1 MDLDTVYGRNKTI
14 ADILRVG
21 EGGKLKVD
29 TYLGTVF
36 GRLPFTFSNLPPSQ
50 NSTGLSSDTSL
61 LAQPRDQIQTAGDKR
76 VADNVSLFLFHTLF
90 LREHNRIA
98 TEMSQSHPSMTDE
111 MIYQKARS
119 INIAQFQNIV
129 LYEYLASLLGDHFDD
144 LVGQYQGYSEEVDP
158 STSLIFAAVVYRFG
172 HSALTSYAP
181 LDTCGD
187 ISTLV
192 IPPFLPPGSDVPSIG
207 KFNNTIKHNTTNLC
221 LVH

>member
-1 MDLDTVYGRNKTI
+1 LDLDTVYGRNKTI

-98 TEMSQSHPSMTDE
+98 IEMSQSHPSMIEE
-111 MIYQKARS
+111 MRYQKARS
-119 INIAQFQNIV
+119 INIAQYQNIV
-129 LYEYLASLLGDHFDD
+129 LYEYLVSLLG
-144 LVGQYQGYSEEVDP
+144 G
-158 STSLIFAAVVYRFG
+158 SL
-172 HSALTSYAP
+172 
-181 LDTCGD
+181 
-187 ISTLV
+187 
-192 IPPFLPPGSDVPSIG
+192 
-207 KFNNTIKHNTTNLC
+207 
-221 LVH
+221 